1 MYTNTNQICIAILD
15 TLASFINDFKPVDEK
30 RMLQRELTD
39 EWHHVLEFIEAAFQF
54 SEGVQNAVLEIWDQ
68 LENCLNKGY
77 TMDKIREKIV
87 EDIQRYITERILA
100 AQTQM
105 VKLGKELFNRK
116 KHETIM
122 VLGTSVIFDNLF
134 KEL

>member
-1 MYTNTNQICIAILD
+1 M
-15 TLASFINDFKPVDEK
+15 
-30 RMLQRELTD
+30 TD